1 MFGMGKIK
9 QYAAREDMSEVES
22 WLVGQSLRF
31 AAELVE
37 THKEVP
43 QIFAATEG
51 LAMMLH
57 SLRRETYRAA
67 EFKVWDTIF
76 EPSIKQMYQ
85 LFAMTLAAW
94 MGVELD
100 RATMARDAE
109 TVVSSRNLEYQTLPF
124 LYSPVEDRQTV
135 VWAGSNRLAELI
147 DPARREDIM
156 ATVQKLYARF
166 VEFALPDQVSNLSM
180 VLYGGRRGTAAA

>member
-31 AAELVE
+31 AAELTE

-43 QIFAATEG
+43 QILAATEG
-51 LAMMLH
+51 LAVMLH
-57 SLRRETYRAA
+57 ALRRETYRSA
-67 EFKVWDTIF
+67 EFKAWDSIF
-76 EPSIKQMYQ
+76 EPSVKQVFP

-135 VWAGSNRLAELI
+135 VWAGSRRLADAI
-147 DPARREDIM
+147 DPARRDDVM

-166 VEFALPDQVSNLSM
+166 VEFALPEQVANLSKI
-180 VLYGGRRGTAAA
+180 LYGRSIDAA